1 MQYAKAEKKVFAV
14 RSLSFVEL
22 YKRDW
27 AMPFVLIYEQSTLLH
42 KVTSAERKKLKKTE
56 RRKTMRII
64 GMSYSTKDGE
74 RKYTLEVSDK
84 FDAFYKNAE
93 AGRNAIG
100 EKVESIFVGSL
111 DCSQLK
117 VGMEIEL
124 IFDRMRTLANGKTF
138 QPIKRIDVLTK

>member
-1 MQYAKAEKKVFAV
+1 
-14 RSLSFVEL
+14 
-22 YKRDW
+22 
-27 AMPFVLIYEQSTLLH
+27 
-42 KVTSAERKKLKKTE
+42 
-56 RRKTMRII
+56 MRII

-74 RKYTLEVSDK
+74 RKYTLEVSAP
-84 FDAFYKNAE
+84 FDAYFKNVDS
-93 AGRNAIG
+93 GRCALG

-124 IFDRMRTLANGKTF
+124 IYDRMRTLPNGRTF